1 MAGKCTFAICSCY
14 NEKMRI
20 ISKFKDYYDSALA
33 YGFENDRVLVRHNQS
48 WDGRGEGTP
57 SVEAPNALLQKLQ
70 DLTKQVH
77 SFEAFGASNRYE
89 KRPRNNH
96 MQITPL
102 VFCVGGRV
110 TKALW
115 VLDLESIRLNTH
127 SQYSHRPVGN
137 TYRPS
142 HNVPYLPELNPATQ
156 HATPGTFQ
164 VHPSEKMHQDG
175 PIFSALEF
183 EKITARWTDFYKK
196 VNGFSQDGHTEK
208 IERLQHWLAT
218 PAPDLYV
225 DAIANQ
231 MSIAVAHPNG
241 IAVNPCLKDW
251 RFFKYWDAP
260 TCMQELSMFVGNM
273 SHPEIAPQIMDDK
286 YRVQSHGFDEQS
298 FRKQPT
304 KHGLPKRAKRPH
316 PDTTIAES
324 TTDHDFSP

>member
-1 MAGKCTFAICSCY
+1 
-14 NEKMRI
+14 MRI

-33 YGFENDRVLVRHNQS
+33 YGLDNDRVLVRHNQS
-48 WDGRGEGTP
+48 WDGQGEGTP
-57 SVEAPNALLQKLQ
+57 KAEPPTPLLEKLWELSKSVPA
-70 DLTKQVH
+70 
-77 SFEAFGASNRYE
+77 FEAFGLSYSHE

-96 MQITPL
+96 IQITPL

-115 VLDLESIRLNTH
+115 VLDVESIRLNTYDRYLRH
-127 SQYSHRPVGN
+127 TRDAP
-137 TYRPS
+137 YRS
-142 HNVPYLPELNPATQ
+142 RCQVPFLPEFNPANQ
-156 HATPGTFQ
+156 HTKPGTFEIQ
-164 VHPSEKMHQDG
+164 PSDKLRQNG
-175 PIFSALEF
+175 PIFNAEEF
-183 EKITARWTDFYKK
+183 NTITAFWTAHYKNADK
-196 VNGFSQDGHTEK
+196 SFSAGNAER
-208 IERLQHWLAT
+208 IEHLQHWLAT

-273 SHPEIAPQIMDDK
+273 SHPDSAPQIMDDK
-286 YRVQSHGFDEQS
+286 YRVQSHGFNEQS

-316 PDTTIAES
+316 PDTPSAES
-324 TTDHDFSP
+324 TTDYDLAP

>member
-1 MAGKCTFAICSCY
+1 
-14 NEKMRI
+14 MRI

-48 WDGRGEGTP
+48 WDERGEGTP
-57 SVEAPNALLQKLQ
+57 NAETPSELLKKLQ
-70 DLTKQVH
+70 EITKQVATF
-77 SFEAFGASNRYE
+77 SAFGSSNQYE
-89 KRPRNNH
+89 KRLRNSH
-96 MQITPL
+96 MQITP
-102 VFCVGGRV
+102 VCFCVGGRV

-115 VLDLESIRLNTH
+115 VLDVESIRLNTH
-127 SQYSHRPVGN
+127 SQYRGHLRGTAYMSPYN
-137 TYRPS
+137 
-142 HNVPYLPELNPATQ
+142 NPYLPKLDPAAQ
-156 HATPGTFQ
+156 HTAPGTFE
-164 VHPSEKMHQDG
+164 VHPADSVRQDG
-175 PIFSALEF
+175 PVFTGEEF
-183 EKITARWTDFYKK
+183 ENVTERWVEHYKK
-196 VNGFSQDGHTEK
+196 IYGFPQGDAANK
-208 IERLQHWLAT
+208 IERLQQWLAT

-273 SHPEIAPQIMDDK
+273 SHPDSAPQIMDDK
-286 YRVQSHGFDEQS
+286 YRVQSHGFNEQS

-316 PDTTIAES
+316 PDTPSTED
-324 TTDHDFSP
+324 TTDYDLSP